1 VQSQGGQV
9 KKLLVVFLLIL
20 TIPAFAAAD
29 VYIKDKNHT
38 DAISSGDQNQPAR
51 DTITEQWI
59 GDGKVALITAAK
71 TTIIDFDKNIEY
83 IINHKTKA
91 YIQASFPLDFNS
103 LLPLGMAGLIQP
115 IQTTATVT
123 PTGRKKTFGT
133 RSCDEYDV
141 VLKME
146 MVTIKLKIY
155 ATTDVPFDIHKY
167 KERVQAGMLKSQMMG
182 LDDAS
187 VKELDKIDG
196 WWIATETTS
205 ETMGIKG
212 HSTWQVMEV
221 TEKPAPAGIY
231 SVPSGYTRQDKFS
244 LQDLQG
250 Q

>member
-1 VQSQGGQV
+1 M

-20 TIPAFAAAD
+20 TIPTFAAAD

-38 DAISSGDQNQPAR
+38 DPISSGDQNQPAR

-59 GDGKVALITAAK
+59 SEGKVALITAAK
-71 TTIIDFDKNIEY
+71 TTIMDFEKNVEY
-83 IINHKTKA
+83 IINHKAKT

-103 LLPLGMAGLIQP
+103 LLPPEMAGLIQP
-115 IQTTATVT
+115 IQTTAAVT
-123 PTGRKKTFGT
+123 PTGKKKIFGT

-141 VLKME
+141 VLKV
-146 MVTIKLKIY
+146 VTIPIKLKVY

-167 KERVQAGMLKSQMMG
+167 KQRVQASMLKSQMMG

-187 VKELDKIDG
+187 IKELDKIDG
-196 WWIATETTS
+196 WWIATETFS
-205 ETMGIKG
+205 EAMGIKG
-212 HSTWQVMEV
+212 HSTWEVMEI

-231 SVPSGYTRQDKFS
+231 SVPSGYTRHDKFS
-244 LQDLQG
+244 KEDLQG